1 MDWYTLVVFLHVV
14 GAFAFALGHGSSVAV
29 AFRLRRERDPSRVAA
44 LLELS
49 ELSIYGVYAGLAV
62 LLLAGIAAGFLGS
75 WWGHLWIWVS
85 LGLIVALIA
94 AMALL
99 GTMFYTKVRHAV
111 GIKGYMDKKDA
122 PMPEPSTP
130 EALAELLASPRP
142 FVLATIG
149 GGTLLV
155 LLWLMY
161 YKPF

>member
-1 MDWYTLVVFLHVV
+1 MDLYPFVVFLHVV

-29 AFRLRRERDPSRVAA
+29 AFKLRRERDPSRVAA

-62 LLLAGIAAGFLGS
+62 LLLAGIAAGFLGG
-75 WWGHLWIWVS
+75 WWGRLWIWVS
-85 LGLIVALIA
+85 LGLLLALIL
-94 AMALL
+94 AMAVL

-122 PMPEPSTP
+122 PVPEPSP
-130 EALAELLASPRP
+130 EELAALLQSPRP
-142 FVLATIG
+142 FVLAAVG
-149 GGTLLV
+149 GGSLLV

-161 YKPF
+161 FKPF